1 MDPSV
6 MSLTHAIACAAWSFQ
21 LDMCPHVNNGVCI
34 FPTFFFQTI
43 TRHIIEYIYQ
53 QGVTQTNDTL
63 FIVIIT
69 ILLKLVHSVQL
80 LIPDISSKVEYVL
93 CVYGKQSIIFFI
105 ADSEANTT
113 KVSIVNTTFNL
124 MTQIKHG
131 LMDSFLPLD
140 QPENNHSNSTYVLPL
155 KCLYTPQNV
164 RLCNV
169 YT

>member
-113 KVSIVNTTFNL
+113 KVCLLSYSLTDSTCTLYSFWY
-124 MTQIKHG
+124 TG
-131 LMDSFLPLD
+131 LARK
-140 QPENNHSNSTYVLPL
+140 QP
-155 KCLYTPQNV
+155 Q
-164 RLCNV
+164 
-169 YT
+169 